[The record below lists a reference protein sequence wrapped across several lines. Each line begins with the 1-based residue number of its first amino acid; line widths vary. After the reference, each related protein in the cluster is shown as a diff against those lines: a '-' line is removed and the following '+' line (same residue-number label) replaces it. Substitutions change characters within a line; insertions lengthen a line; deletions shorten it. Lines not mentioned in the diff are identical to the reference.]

1 MTGDD
6 WVVVFSGGDPVDPA
20 LRERV
25 VPGARVV
32 AADSG
37 LHHAQALGVDVDVV
51 VGDLDSVADAPLATA
66 VRAGARVEQYPTDKD
81 ATDLELALHTAAT
94 LGATRVRV
102 IGGAGGRIDHFL
114 ANLLLLAAPDFA
126 SLHVDAYMGDAH
138 VTVVRGQAALTGAAG
153 SLLTL
158 VALGAPARNVRTQ
171 GLRYPLK
178 GEDLFPGST
187 RGVSNEFVD
196 TDASVDLDDGV
207 LLAIQPYGGAR

>member
-1 MTGDD
+1 MNGDH

-20 LRERV
+20 LREHV

-66 VRAGARVEQYPTDKD
+66 VRSGARVEQYPTDKD

-94 LGATRVRV
+94 LGATHVRV

-114 ANLLLLAAPDFA
+114 ANLLLLASPDFA
-126 SLHVDAYMGDAH
+126 PLHVDAYMGDAH
-138 VTVVRGQAALTGAAG
+138 VTVVRGQAELTATAG

-158 VALGAPARNVRTQ
+158 LALGAPARNVRTQ

-187 RGVSNEFVD
+187 RGVSNEFAD
-196 TDASVDLDDGV
+196 TDATVELDDGV